1 MLLFTKKYKSIYEVF
16 ETYMHSSNY
25 EDIDFVFD
33 VVNYFRRKSKDKKT
47 PINIDE
53 LIAEIKHEPERI
65 AFLQEKLHN
74 VFANKQKVL
83 LFTDAGLLNS
93 VSFFKELRRRI
104 SRQLLP
110 DQPSQE
116 NIQYVLNQIFYRPSD
131 AKWVLQ
137 IPLDNWKELFDIL
150 SFNTFY
156 EDTERKTTSKQIL
169 LAIMILSQRMGGLA
183 LQTDVHRMVP
193 EYAQLNSPFIAL
205 DDELNQLAR
214 TLSKENKPY
223 LYIQEHELDYK
234 QLNILAAQC
243 EDFVNKADANA
254 EKYGVTFSVNQTL
267 LLIRQQIK
275 RIKRLYNYLFIEKE
289 ADKKFPFLPFADS
302 DNTQVGEWVLAVGN
316 PFNLNSTVTAGIIS
330 AKARNISERGSD
342 KIESFIQTDAVV
354 NMGNSGGALVNLNG
368 DLIGINTAISS
379 TTGVYMGYSFAVPS
393 NIAKKVVEDL
403 IEYGNVQRGVMGVR
417 GQGLDSEVAKKLN
430 IKETEGFYVDSVD
443 DESGAGAAGLKKG
456 DIIKQIDNV
465 KIHKYSDLSGHIASK
480 RPGDMLKVIYVRE
493 GKERTANIT
502 LKKNTTYVIQSL
514 GLEVKNLSEADQKRF
529 KTKSGVKVT
538 AAGQFYE
545 YNNINIVGKVLLS
558 VNGKTIKDVDELKNI
573 MSNLSSRNRNS
584 LEFLNERGEK
594 ERFFF

>member
-1 MLLFTKKYKSIYEVF
+1 MMKNYATMIATAFLGGAMTLGGYKLFIDKHDAKQEALDLLSRPALVQTNH
-16 ETYMHSSNY
+16 T
-25 EDIDFVFD
+25 
-33 VVNYFRRKSKDKKT
+33 T
-47 PINIDE
+47 
-53 LIAEIKHEPERI
+53 PERTVAGETNFVEAANKTVNSVVHVKNTVKSQGGVTSIFDLFYGNGGGEQTQVGTGSGVIITPDGYIVTNNHVI
-65 AFLQEKLHN
+65 ANATTLEVTLNNNKTYAAKLIGTDAASDIALLKIEADEKL
-74 VFANKQKVL
+74 
-83 LFTDAGLLNS
+83 
-93 VSFFKELRRRI
+93 
-104 SRQLLP
+104 
-110 DQPSQE
+110 
-116 NIQYVLNQIFYRPSD
+116 
-131 AKWVLQ
+131 
-137 IPLDNWKELFDIL
+137 
-150 SFNTFY
+150 
-156 EDTERKTTSKQIL
+156 
-169 LAIMILSQRMGGLA
+169 
-183 LQTDVHRMVP
+183 
-193 EYAQLNSPFIAL
+193 
-205 DDELNQLAR
+205 
-214 TLSKENKPY
+214 
-223 LYIQEHELDYK
+223 
-234 QLNILAAQC
+234 
-243 EDFVNKADANA
+243 
-254 EKYGVTFSVNQTL
+254 
-267 LLIRQQIK
+267 
-275 RIKRLYNYLFIEKE
+275 
-289 ADKKFPFLPFADS
+289 PFLTFADS

-514 GLEVKNLSEADQKRF
+514 GLEVKNLSEADQKTF
-529 KTKSGVKVT
+529 
-538 AAGQFYE
+538 
-545 YNNINIVGKVLLS
+545 
-558 VNGKTIKDVDELKNI
+558 
-573 MSNLSSRNRNS
+573 
-584 LEFLNERGEK
+584 
-594 ERFFF
+594 